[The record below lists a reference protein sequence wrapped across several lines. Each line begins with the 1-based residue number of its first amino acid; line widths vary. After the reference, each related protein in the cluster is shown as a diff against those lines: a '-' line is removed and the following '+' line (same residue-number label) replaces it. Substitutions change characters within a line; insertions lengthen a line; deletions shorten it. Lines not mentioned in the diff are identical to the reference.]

1 MKAKDVRVTFEEC
14 LCACLENEVF
24 LREFDRLTGCQLSG
38 VPHRTPLE
46 AMVDKATEVDESVRL
61 DLRQQQGDVD
71 KFIAF
76 VYNLRRMKGE
86 LQSETTVP
94 AILFFTEFFALAMHA
109 STRGLEEHHW
119 KES

>member
-1 MKAKDVRVTFEEC
+1 
-14 LCACLENEVF
+14 
-24 LREFDRLTGCQLSG
+24 
-38 VPHRTPLE
+38 
-46 AMVDKATEVDESVRL
+46 
-61 DLRQQQGDVD
+61 
-71 KFIAF
+71 
-76 VYNLRRMKGE
+76 MKGE

>member
-76 VYNLRRMKGE
+76 VYETVWLRLDPAERAPQDVRPPPGKSFEE
-86 LQSETTVP
+86 LMGS
-94 AILFFTEFFALAMHA
+94 
-109 STRGLEEHHW
+109 
-119 KES
+119 